1 MSALLISMHLIL
13 SNLTSSHL
21 MSCLLSVLH
30 LISSHLISFH
40 IISFHLISC
49 LLSSSQLFSADHKCS
64 HLFSAYLGSSLCSS
78 SQLSILRSSCQLSFS
93 QLFTALLM
101 SGRLTSSHL
110 ISSHLRLSIQLFSAQ
125 LMSAHLMSSQLLSSL
140 SDHLNYSS
148 LAQNLL
154 QNRISAPKPEQVRCW
169 SLFENGKRQKQE
181 KSSKTSRHN
190 FGASISIRFARNKL
204 QKTMKL
210 EQQFTQPPQCDLQ
223 TGSCKRP

>member
-1 MSALLISMHLIL
+1 VFSSLLSLSELFSLQLFSALHSTQLMSTQLFSALLR
-13 SNLTSSHL
+13 SSH
-21 MSCLLSVLH
+21 VR
-30 LISSHLISFH
+30 SSHLITSHH
-40 IISFHLISC
+40 I
-49 LLSSSQLFSADHKCS
+49 
-64 HLFSAYLGSSLCSS
+64 
-78 SQLSILRSSCQLSFS
+78 
-93 QLFTALLM
+93 T
-101 SGRLTSSHL
+101 SHL
-110 ISSHLRLSIQLFSAQ
+110 ISSHLSLSIQLLSSQ

-140 SDHLNYSS
+140 SDHLNSS

-210 EQQFTQPPQCDLQ
+210 EQQLRNHPNAICKQGVAKDHRTTCPIQFANSELQKTIELCRAPATQSNCYAATPMHFA
-223 TGSCKRP
+223 SAR